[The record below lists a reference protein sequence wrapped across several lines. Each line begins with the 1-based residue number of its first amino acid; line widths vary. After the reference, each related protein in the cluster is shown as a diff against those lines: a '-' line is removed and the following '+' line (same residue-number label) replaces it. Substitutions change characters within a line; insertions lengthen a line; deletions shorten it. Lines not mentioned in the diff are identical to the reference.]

1 MPDLITLDQMLY
13 NLKAQYSYSIEAAEK
28 TIEIINKII
37 KARKILGYSQEEVAK
52 KCDISL
58 SMLSRIET
66 FEFIPDIITL
76 LKIASAVGITI
87 VILNDDY
94 DKS

>member
-13 NLKAQYSYSIEAAEK
+13 NLKDKYKNSIKATEK
-28 TIEIINKII
+28 TTEIINKII
-37 KARKILGYSQEEVAK
+37 KSRKFLGYSKKEVAE
-52 KCDISL
+52 KCNISQ

-66 FEFIPDIITL
+66 FDFIPDIITL

-87 VILNDDY
+87 VVLNDDY